1 MPLGKNM
8 RPDQSSIEKLLWLF
22 DPESLQIKYFWSDV
36 ILTPGSES
44 NTVVLVHA
52 IIVKR
57 NRVSSER

>member
-1 MPLGKNM
+1 M
-8 RPDQSSIEKLLWLF
+8 RPDQSSIEELLWLF
-22 DPESLQIKYFWSDV
+22 GPEPLHMKYFWSDV

-44 NTVVLVHA
+44 NMVVLVHV